1 MMYGVTVRM
10 LGGLSDKKKI
20 FGRENAENWAEMAY
34 DCDNVYS
41 VEIIK
46 ADTGEV
52 VWYKCKD

>member
-10 LGGLSDKKKI
+10 SDGLSDKKKI
-20 FGRENAENWAEMAY
+20 FGRDNAEKWAEMAY

>member
-10 LGGLSDKKKI
+10 TGSPADKKRI
-20 FGRENAENWAEMAY
+20 FGRENAEVLAEMAY

>member
-10 LGGLSDKKKI
+10 SGGLSDKKKI

>member
-10 LGGLSDKKKI
+10 SSGLSDKKKI
-20 FGRENAENWAEMAY
+20 FGRDNAENWAEMAY

-41 VEIIK
+41 VEIIN

>member
-10 LGGLSDKKKI
+10 SGSLSDKKKI
-20 FGRENAENWAEMAY
+20 FGRKNAENWAEMAY
-34 DCDNVYS
+34 DGDNVYS
-41 VEIIK
+41 VEIIN

>member
-10 LGGLSDKKKI
+10 SSGLSDKKKI
-20 FGRENAENWAEMAY
+20 FGRDNAENWAKMAY

>member
-1 MMYGVTVRM
+1 MMYGVIVRM
-10 LGGLSDKKKI
+10 AGVPDNKKKI
-20 FGRENAENWAEMAY
+20 FGRENAEAWAQMAY

-52 VWYKCKD
+52 VWYKSKD

>member
-10 LGGLSDKKKI
+10 SGGLSDKKKI
-20 FGRENAENWAEMAY
+20 FGRDNAENWAEMAY

>member
-10 LGGLSDKKKI
+10 VGVPSDEKKI
-20 FGRENAENWAEMAY
+20 FGRENAENWAEMVY

-41 VEIIK
+41 VEIIN
-46 ADTGEV
+46 AETGEV